1 MAYVLI
7 RTALIK
13 GSLNTTVPNEKSS
26 RLGSY
31 ISTTTAGET
40 VRVFVPPSL
49 PPDPPVDLSRLY
61 QQLDRA
67 NQAIG
72 RLDGLTTLLPD
83 TRLFLYLYVRKEAL
97 LSSQIEG
104 TKSSF
109 SDLLLFENEAVPGV
123 PIDDVEEVSNYVAAI
138 QHGLRRIKGGFPLSL
153 RLVREIHGILLR
165 GGRGANKT
173 PGQFRRSQNWI
184 GGSRPGNA
192 AFVPPPPQHMMECL
206 DLLEHFLHDEKHK
219 LPVLIEAGLIHL
231 QFETIHP
238 FLDGNGRLG
247 RLLITL
253 LLCAKGT
260 LREPLLYLSLYFKAH
275 RQRYYDLLQ
284 RVRTEGIWEEWLEF
298 FLEGTETT
306 ALQAASAAV
315 QILHL
320 FEGDRKRI
328 QTLGRKTASALR
340 VHEYMQGHPL
350 IRIGPTAKALKLSVP
365 TVTGALESL
374 ATLKIAK
381 EATGKRRDRLFAY
394 PRYLHILS
402 EGTEPLRNH

>member
-1 MAYVLI
+1 VSND
-7 RTALIK
+7 K
-13 GSLNTTVPNEKSS
+13 NS
-26 RLGSY
+26 RLGTY
-31 ISTTTAGET
+31 VSTTTAGET
-40 VRVFVPPSL
+40 VRAFL
-49 PPDPPVDLSRLY
+49 PPPLPPEPAVDLTGLF

-67 NQAIG
+67 NQALG

-83 TRLFLYLYVRKEAL
+83 TRFFLYLYVRKEAL

-109 SDLLLFENEAVPGV
+109 SDLLLFENEAAPGV
-123 PIDDVEEVSNYVAAI
+123 PIDDVEEVSNYVAAM

-153 RLVREIHGILLR
+153 RLIRDIHGILLR

-173 PGQFRRSQNWI
+173 PGEFRRSQNWI

-192 AFVPPPPQHMMECL
+192 AFVPPPPERMMECL
-206 DLLEHFLHDEKHK
+206 DLFEHFLYDEKHK
-219 LPVLIEAGLIHL
+219 LPALVEAGLIHV

-253 LLCAKGT
+253 LLCAKGI
-260 LREPLLYLSLYFKAH
+260 LREPLLYLSLYFKTH

-284 RVRTEGIWEEWLEF
+284 RVRTEGVWEEWIEF

-306 ALQAASAAV
+306 ARQAADTAV

-320 FEGDRKRI
+320 FEVDRKKIR
-328 QTLGRKTASALR
+328 LVGRKAASGLA
-340 VHEYMQGHPL
+340 VHEYLQAHPL
-350 IRIGPTAKALKLSVP
+350 TKIGPAARDLKLSIP
-365 TVTGALESL
+365 TVTSALETL
-374 ATLKIAK
+374 TKLKIAK
-381 EATGKRRDRLFAY
+381 ESTGKRRDRLFAY

-402 EGTEPLRNH
+402 EGTEPLKS

>member
-1 MAYVLI
+1 MLTNAN
-7 RTALIK
+7 K
-13 GSLNTTVPNEKSS
+13 GE

-40 VRVFVPPSL
+40 VRAFVPPPL
-49 PPDPPVDLSRLY
+49 PPDPPIDLSGLY

-67 NQAIG
+67 NQALG

-83 TRLFLYLYVRKEAL
+83 TRLFLYLYIRKEAL

-109 SDLLLFENEAVPGV
+109 ADLLLFENEGVPGV
-123 PIDDVEEVSNYVAAI
+123 PIDDVEEVSNYVAAM

-153 RLVREIHGILLR
+153 RLIRQIHAILLR

-173 PGQFRRSQNWI
+173 PGEFRRSQNWI

-192 AFVPPPPQHMMECL
+192 SFVPPPPEQMMECL
-206 DLLEHFLHDEKHK
+206 DPFERFLHDEKHK
-219 LPVLIEAGLIHL
+219 LPVLVEAGLIHV

-253 LLCAKGT
+253 ILCAKGI
-260 LREPLLYLSLYFKAH
+260 LREPLLYLSLYIKTN

-284 RVRTEGIWEEWLEF
+284 RVRTEGTWEEWTEF
-298 FLEGTETT
+298 FLEGTEIT
-306 ALQAASAAV
+306 ARQAADTAV

-320 FEGDRKRI
+320 FETDRKKIRA
-328 QTLGRKTASALR
+328 TGRKAASSLA
-340 VHEYMQGHPL
+340 VHEYLHAHPL
-350 IRIGPTAKALKLSVP
+350 AKIGPAARDLKLSVP
-365 TVTGALESL
+365 TVTSALETL
-374 ATLKIAK
+374 TKLKIVK
-381 EATGKRRDRLFAY
+381 ESTGKRRDRLFAY
-394 PRYLHILS
+394 PRYLNILS
-402 EGTEPLRNH
+402 EGTEPLRS

>member
-1 MAYVLI
+1 
-7 RTALIK
+7 
-13 GSLNTTVPNEKSS
+13 VPNEKSS

-31 ISTTTAGET
+31 ISTTTASET
-40 VRVFVPPSL
+40 VKAFL
-49 PPDPPVDLSRLY
+49 PPPLPPAPPVDLSELY
-61 QQLDRA
+61 QHLDRA
-67 NQAIG
+67 SQALG
-72 RLDGLTTLLPD
+72 RLDGLTTFLPD

-123 PIDDVEEVSNYVAAI
+123 PIDDVEEVSNYVAAV

-153 RLVREIHGILLR
+153 RLIREIHAILLR

-173 PGQFRRSQNWI
+173 PGEFRRSQNWI

-192 AFVPPPPQHMMECL
+192 AFVPAPPERMMECL
-206 DLLEHFLHDEKHK
+206 DRFEHFLHDEKHN
-219 LPVLIEAGLIHL
+219 LPVLVEAGLIHV

-253 LLCAKGT
+253 LLCAKGI

-275 RQRYYDLLQ
+275 RQRYYDLLR
-284 RVRTEGIWEEWLEF
+284 RVRTEGVWEEWIEF
-298 FLEGTETT
+298 FLKGTETT
-306 ALQAASAAV
+306 AHQAADTAV

-320 FEGDRKRI
+320 FEADRKKI
-328 QTLGRKTASALR
+328 QSLGRKTASALR

-350 IRIGPTAKALKLSVP
+350 IKIGPTAKALKLSVP

-394 PRYLHILS
+394 TRYLRILS

>member
-1 MAYVLI
+1 VCAD
-7 RTALIK
+7 
-13 GSLNTTVPNEKSS
+13 NTL

-40 VRVFVPPSL
+40 VKAFVPPAL
-49 PPDPPVDLSRLY
+49 PPDPPLDLGGLY
-61 QQLDRA
+61 QHLDRA
-67 NQAIG
+67 NQSLG

-123 PIDDVEEVSNYVAAI
+123 PIDDVEEVSNYVAAM
-138 QHGLRRIKGGFPLSL
+138 QHGLRRIRGGFPLSL
-153 RLVREIHGILLR
+153 RLIRESHAILLR

-173 PGQFRRSQNWI
+173 PGEFRRSQNRI

-192 AFVPPPPQHMMECL
+192 AFVPPPPEQMMECL
-206 DLLEHFLHDEKHK
+206 DRFEHFLHDEKHK
-219 LPVLIEAGLIHL
+219 LPVLVAAGLIHV

-253 LLCAKGT
+253 LLCAKGV
-260 LREPLLYLSLYFKAH
+260 LREPLLYLSLYFKTR

-284 RVRTEGIWEEWLEF
+284 RVRTEGVWEEWVEF

-306 ALQAASAAV
+306 ARQAADTAV

-320 FEGDRKRI
+320 FEVDRKKIRAM
-328 QTLGRKTASALR
+328 GRKAASSLA
-340 VHEYMQGHPL
+340 VHEYLQAHPL
-350 IRIGPTAKALKLSVP
+350 TKIGPAAKDLKLSIP
-365 TVTGALESL
+365 TVTSALETL
-374 ATLKIAK
+374 TKLKIAK
-381 EATGKRRDRLFAY
+381 ESTGKRRDRLFASAIPKY
-394 PRYLHILS
+394 P
-402 EGTEPLRNH
+402 

>member
-1 MAYVLI
+1 MPEERQPRVGTYV
-7 RTALIK
+7 
-13 GSLNTTVPNEKSS
+13 
-26 RLGSY
+26 
-31 ISTTTAGET
+31 STTTANET
-40 VRVFVPPSL
+40 VRAFVPPPL
-49 PPDPPVDLSRLY
+49 PPVPPLDFSGLY

-67 NQAIG
+67 NLALG

-123 PIDDVEEVSNYVAAI
+123 PIDDVEEVSNYVAAM

-153 RLVREIHGILLR
+153 RLIREIHAILLR

-173 PGQFRRSQNWI
+173 PGEFRRSQNWI

-192 AFVPPPPQHMMECL
+192 AFVPPPPDRMMECL
-206 DLLEHFLHDEKHK
+206 DRFEHFLHDEKHN
-219 LPVLIEAGLIHL
+219 LPVLVEAGLIHL

-253 LLCAKGT
+253 LLCAKGV
-260 LREPLLYLSLYFKAH
+260 LREPLLYLSLYLKTH

-284 RVRTEGIWEEWLEF
+284 RVRTQGVWEEWIEF

-306 ALQAASAAV
+306 ARQAADTAV

-320 FEGDRKRI
+320 FEADRKKIR
-328 QTLGRKTASALR
+328 TMGRRAASSLA
-340 VHEYMQGHPL
+340 VHEYLQAHPL
-350 IRIGPTAKALKLSVP
+350 TKIAPAAKSLKLSIP
-365 TVTGALESL
+365 TITSAVETLIK
-374 ATLKIAK
+374 LKIVK
-381 EATGKRRDRLFAY
+381 ESTGKRRDRLFAY

-402 EGTEPLRNH
+402 EGTEPLKK

>member
-1 MAYVLI
+1 MAEE
-7 RTALIK
+7 RQ
-13 GSLNTTVPNEKSS
+13 S
-26 RLGSY
+26 RLGTY
-31 ISTTTAGET
+31 VSTTTANET
-40 VRVFVPPSL
+40 VKAFVPPSL
-49 PPDPPVDLSRLY
+49 PPDPPIDLSGLY
-61 QQLDRA
+61 QHLDRA
-67 NQAIG
+67 NQALG

-123 PIDDVEEVSNYVAAI
+123 PIDDVEEVSNYVAAV

-153 RLVREIHGILLR
+153 RLIREIHGILLR

-173 PGQFRRSQNWI
+173 PGEFRRSQNWI

-192 AFVPPPPQHMMECL
+192 AFVPPPPDRMMECL
-206 DLLEHFLHDEKHK
+206 DRFEHFLHDEKYN
-219 LPVLIEAGLIHL
+219 LPVLVEAGLIHV

-260 LREPLLYLSLYFKAH
+260 LREPLLYLSLFFKAH
-275 RQRYYDLLQ
+275 RQRYYELLQ
-284 RVRTEGIWEEWLEF
+284 RVRTEGVWEEWLEF

-306 ALQAASAAV
+306 ARQAADAAV

-320 FEGDRKRI
+320 FEADRKKI
-328 QTLGRKTASALR
+328 QTMGRKAASALA
-340 VHEYMQGHPL
+340 VHEYLQAHPL
-350 IRIGPTAKALKLSVP
+350 TKIGPAAKDLKLSIP
-365 TVTGALESL
+365 TVTSALE
-374 ATLKIAK
+374 TLTKLRIAK
-381 EATGKRRDRLFAY
+381 ESTGKRRDRLFAY
-394 PRYLHILS
+394 PRYLHILTK
-402 EGTEPLRNH
+402 GTEPLRNL